1 MNISDKIIRYSD
13 LTTGSLFVIANVDFN
28 TGVFKK
34 YSDSHMTEYDNP
46 FLIKEHLKPIEG
58 NILVKKVDKVDR
70 QFVVTKY
77 VEVIVRS
84 GVITASSEEEARQIF
99 EDSVDLHKSIDR
111 NHITYID
118 SVSIDAK
125 KVSIDGIHLPSGR
138 PLNFVE
144 YSEDDLAYKV
154 EEILPCG
161 IMEFKEDRILES

>member
-1 MNISDKIIRYSD
+1 MNISDEIIRYSD
-13 LTTGSLFVIANVDFN
+13 LTTGSLFVISNVDST
-28 TGVFKK
+28 TGIFKK

-46 FLIKEHLKPIEG
+46 FFIEEHLKPIDG

-99 EDSVDLHKSIDR
+99 EDSVDLHKSLDR

-125 KVSIDGIHLPSGR
+125 KVSIDGIHEPSGR

-144 YSEDDLAYKV
+144 YAEDDLAYKV

-161 IMEFKEDRILES
+161 IMELKEETTIQA